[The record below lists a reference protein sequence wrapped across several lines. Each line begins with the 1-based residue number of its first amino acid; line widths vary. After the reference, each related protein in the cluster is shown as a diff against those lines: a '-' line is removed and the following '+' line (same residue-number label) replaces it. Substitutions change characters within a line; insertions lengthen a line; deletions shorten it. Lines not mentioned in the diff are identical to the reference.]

1 MVTDATKGHR
11 HGRRVCDT
19 ERVTADPGS
28 EGPGPVVTG
37 GGARATRGSHERSTR
52 QKRALAAVL
61 DASDTFR
68 SAQELFTELRG
79 RGENVGLTT
88 VYNQLR
94 ALAEVGEVDVLRS
107 ADGESLYRRCA
118 TGDHH
123 HHLLCRTC
131 GRTVEVEGP
140 EVERWAARV
149 AARHEFVEV
158 SHTVEVF
165 GTCAECASRANQGS

>member
-1 MVTDATKGHR
+1 MGTDANT
-11 HGRRVCDT
+11 
-19 ERVTADPGS
+19 
-28 EGPGPVVTG
+28 GP
-37 GGARATRGSHERSTR
+37 ERSTR

-68 SAQELFTELRG
+68 SAQELHSELRG
-79 RGENVGLTT
+79 RGETVGLTT

-94 ALAEVGEVDVLRS
+94 ALADSGEVDVLRS
-107 ADGESLYRRCA
+107 TDGESLYRRCA

-123 HHLLCRTC
+123 HHLVCRHC

-140 EVERWAARV
+140 EVEKWATQV
-149 AARHEFVEV
+149 ADRHGFVQV

-165 GTCAECASRANQGS
+165 GTCADCVAR